1 MAAVAALINTL
12 AKGMG
17 MVGMALSI
25 TSGSCG
31 GHFARGCFLKFSTRP
46 GHAAIASSATL
57 SRALIYGMNPS
68 PFGPEMW
75 LHLSAAGLSSC
86 EKSSLKP
93 APTS

>member
-31 GHFARGCFLKFSTRP
+31 GHFARVFLKILDPGRST
-46 GHAAIASSATL
+46 
-57 SRALIYGMNPS
+57 
-68 PFGPEMW
+68 
-75 LHLSAAGLSSC
+75 
-86 EKSSLKP
+86 KQ
-93 APTS
+93 